1 MDEVDGEMD
10 IGEVEFFKDNFKVLL
25 SFRGTRNHIQRAT
38 YYMSSL
44 YVISRSSK

>member
-25 SFRGTRNHIQRAT
+25 SFRRRRNHT
-38 YYMSSL
+38 YKL
-44 YVISRSSK
+44 DKDWRF